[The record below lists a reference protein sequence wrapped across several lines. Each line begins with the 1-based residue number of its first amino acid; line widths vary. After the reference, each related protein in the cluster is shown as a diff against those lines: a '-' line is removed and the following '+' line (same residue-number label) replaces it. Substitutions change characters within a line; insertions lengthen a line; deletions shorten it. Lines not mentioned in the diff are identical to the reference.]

1 VGIFVKKFTF
11 CMVFIIVL
19 SLMGGLLGCSSPRS
33 TSAPASTPVTPGPT
47 TTSTPASP
55 ALENYNRG
63 YTLFGEGKY
72 EEAIAEYNKAIE
84 IDPSYAQAYN
94 NRGDAYDN
102 KGQYDLAIADYNKA
116 IELDPNRG
124 LFYYNRGF
132 AYSKKGRRDLA
143 ISDLNKAIELSSDPE
158 LTQDAREMIESL
170 ERVTLDVPTL
180 VSTPDEAIMC
190 SFTWEYGEIDWEWEA
205 EISQQLYQT
214 LHDKPRPRTGEH
226 ANYSVY
232 VTHSL
237 DDVFFQKL
245 ASTLSAEGGK
255 LGYTNYQMVELA
267 TFFVRTIPYSY
278 DIDSTGRKEY
288 PRYPIE
294 TLVDGTGDCED
305 HAILLAELIR
315 SMNYDAILLAYP
327 THMALGV
334 VDTGNMYGTS
344 YTHNG
349 KKYYY
354 VETTPSGRVIGDI
367 PEEFKC
373 PAYTWELVP
382 VPLLG
387 CEGWRWPA
395 FTGTLPLELTIYN
408 DGTAPALGVTAWA
421 KLDAGNNTHWAQTQV
436 TLDIPPEETRTATL
450 NLKAPNQ
457 RVSTRVVY
465 RISYGGFKVDE
476 GSSDWFEIR

>member
-1 VGIFVKKFTF
+1 MKKFVF
-11 CMVFIIVL
+11 CTVIILVL
-19 SLMGGLLGCSSPRS
+19 SVVGGMLGCEL
-33 TSAPASTPVTPGPT
+33 SARVQAVEYNHQGV
-47 TTSTPASP
+47 
-55 ALENYNRG
+55 ALADAGQYD
-63 YTLFGEGKY
+63 
-72 EEAIAEYNKAIE
+72 EAITEYTKAIE
-84 IDPSYAQAYN
+84 LDPSYAQAYN
-94 NRGDAYDN
+94 NRGVAYDN

-116 IELDPNRG
+116 IELSPNSA

-132 AYSKKGRRDLA
+132 AYSKKGQRDLA

-158 LTQDAREMIESL
+158 LTQDAREMIENL
-170 ERVTLDVPTL
+170 ERVTLDVPPL

-190 SFTWEYGEIDWEWEA
+190 SFTWKYGGIDWEWEA

-226 ANYSVY
+226 AMYSVY

-237 DDVFFQKL
+237 DGVFFQKL
-245 ASTLSAEGGK
+245 ASALSAEGVK
-255 LGYTNYQMVELA
+255 LGFTDNQMVELA
-267 TFFVRTIPYSY
+267 VLFVQTIPYSY
-278 DIDSTGRKEY
+278 DIDSTGCKEY

-305 HAILLAELIR
+305 HAILLAELLR
-315 SMNYDAILLAYP
+315 SMNYDAILLEYP
-327 THMALGV
+327 THMAVGV
-334 VDTGNMYGTS
+334 ADTGNMYGTS

-354 VETTPSGRVIGDI
+354 VETTNTGWKVGNI
-367 PEEFKC
+367 PEDMKR
-373 PAYTWELVP
+373 PAYTYDLVP
-382 VPLLG
+382 VPLVG

-395 FTGTLPLELTIYN
+395 FTGTLPFELTIYN

-421 KLDAGNNTHWAQTQV
+421 KLDAGNNTHWAQAETTV
-436 TLDIPPEETRTATL
+436 DMPPEETRTVTL
-450 NLKAPNQ
+450 MLKAPNQ
-457 RVSTRVVY
+457 RVNTRVVY